1 MSAGANLGRFVIA
14 APGFS
19 KASASELGEAPH
31 VPSQIE
37 AFAVAGRPSESR
49 RSSRRDPCNARS

>member
-1 MSAGANLGRFVIA
+1 MSVDANLERFAITVS
-14 APGFS
+14 GFS

>member
-1 MSAGANLGRFVIA
+1 MSVDANLERFAITVSD
-14 APGFS
+14 FS
-19 KASASELGEAPH
+19 KASACELGEAPH